1 MTRTTPERPV
11 DIEALFPEL
20 SGYRRT
26 GTRLHPRKGFAEP
39 HESSVAGPFLWPA
52 DEPWPV
58 CRAVHEKGRG
68 HLLSDVRLRRRT
80 LDEAWRRDPR
90 RGPSDEEREILDGLR
105 EAGLH
110 APELRDTDPI
120 PLLAAVQLFTR
131 DVPDLTGPSGYDLL
145 QVLWCPFEAHGPD
158 RTMDVVL
165 KWRRSEDVREI
176 LTDIPE
182 PVVVG
187 RAECVPEPCVL
198 DPEQV
203 VEHEDIELLSEELRQ
218 EIEAWEEE
226 LLDAAE
232 DEAEEEAEDETEYAA
247 GEEYE
252 LSYQGDLSIPPGW
265 KVGGFASWGLT
276 GPARVDCS
284 CGSPMRPL
292 LTVSDRE
299 WDGGSLSWVPLED
312 RETMGARRANDPTG
326 VYVGRGLMRV
336 FTCPVDPSH
345 PHRLNFQ

>member
-1 MTRTTPERPV
+1 MTRTTPERPADV
-11 DIEALFPEL
+11 EALFPEL
-20 SGYRRT
+20 SGHRRT

-39 HESSVAGPFLWPA
+39 HQSSVAGPFLWPA

-68 HLLSDVRLRRRT
+68 HLLTDVRLRRRIR
-80 LDEAWRRDPR
+80 DEAWRRDPR
-90 RGPSDEEREILDGLR
+90 RGPSGKEAEVLDGLR
-105 EAGLH
+105 ESGLH
-110 APELRDTDPI
+110 VPELRTADPI

-131 DVPDLTGPSGYDLL
+131 DVPDLIGPSGHDLL

-158 RTMDVVL
+158 RTMDVML
-165 KWRRSEDVREI
+165 TWRRSEEVTEI
-176 LTDIPE
+176 LTAIPE
-182 PVVVG
+182 PTVVG

-203 VEHEDIELLSEELRQ
+203 VEHESIELLSEESRQ
-218 EIEAWEEE
+218 RIEAWEEE

-232 DEAEEEAEDETEYAA
+232 ERGTEREA

-265 KVGGFASWGLT
+265 KVGGFATWGLT
-276 GPARVDCS
+276 GPARIDCS

-312 RETMGARRANDPTG
+312 RETMRTAGASDPTG